1 VVVLISR
8 CRSSVSNRKRKLRE
22 LYKHTAYCTASLNA
36 GYQPKVDD
44 FQYSEPDEKER
55 RFLDENDLSK

>member
-1 VVVLISR
+1 MVVLILR
-8 CRSSVSNRKRKLRE
+8 CRTSVSNRKRKLRE

-36 GYQPKVDD
+36 GYYPKLEDL
-44 FQYSEPDEKER
+44 QYSDPDDKER